1 LQSFLLQLCRLP
13 YLDKIEEITL
23 KSSSD
28 TKEFRLRLLLAR
40 E

>member
-1 LQSFLLQLCRLP
+1 LQSFLLQICRLP
-13 YLDKIEEITL
+13 YLDKIEEITI
-23 KSSSD
+23 KSASD